1 MAMLSK
7 SELKE
12 NLSKCVAEITFN
24 KVDGSARTMY
34 CTLMSDYL
42 PEQNAIDENVRHVP
56 RKDNDNTLAVW
67 DMDNKGWRSFRLDSI
82 INVNYIGVNRV

>member
-1 MAMLSK
+1 MLNK
-7 SELKE
+7 AELKE
-12 NLSKCVAEITFN
+12 HLTKCVAEITFN

-42 PEQNAIDENVRHVP
+42 PLVISEEQVAHVP
-56 RKDNDNTLAVW
+56 RAQTDEVLAVW
-67 DMDNKGWRSFRLDSI
+67 DLDKQGWRSFRLDSI

>member
-1 MAMLSK
+1 MLNK
-7 SELKE
+7 ETLKE
-12 NLSKCVAEITFN
+12 HLTKCVAEITFN

-42 PEQNAIDENVRHVP
+42 PEQNDIDENVRHVP

-67 DMDNKGWRSFRLDSI
+67 DMDNKGWRSFRIDSI
-82 INVNYIGVNRV
+82 TNVNYIGVNRV

>member
-1 MAMLSK
+1 MLNK
-7 SELKE
+7 ETLKE
-12 NLSKCVAEITFN
+12 HLTKCVAEITFN
-24 KVDGSARTMY
+24 KVDGSTRTMY

-67 DMDNKGWRSFRLDSI
+67 DMDNKGWRSFRIDSI
-82 INVNYIGVNRV
+82 TNVNYIGVNRV

>member
-1 MAMLSK
+1 MLNK
-7 SELKE
+7 ETLKE
-12 NLSKCVAEITFN
+12 HLTKCVAEITFN
-24 KVDGSARTMY
+24 KVDGSTRTMY

-82 INVNYIGVNRV
+82 TNVNYIGVNRV